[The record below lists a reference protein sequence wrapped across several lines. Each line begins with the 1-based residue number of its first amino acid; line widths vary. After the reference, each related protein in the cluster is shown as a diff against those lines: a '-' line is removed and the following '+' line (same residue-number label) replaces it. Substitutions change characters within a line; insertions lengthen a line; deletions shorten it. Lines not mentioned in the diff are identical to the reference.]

1 MTRRLLQE
9 FPRIYGLAISHTS
22 RSPRKGEEHGVEY
35 YFTSKQEMEMMN
47 MQGKFLEYV
56 TLFGHQYG
64 YSTESID
71 KVTEQGKVCVLD
83 LEFEVFLSDLMGR
96 ALLH

>member
-1 MTRRLLQE
+1 
-9 FPRIYGLAISHTS
+9 
-22 RSPRKGEEHGVEY
+22 
-35 YFTSKQEMEMMN
+35 